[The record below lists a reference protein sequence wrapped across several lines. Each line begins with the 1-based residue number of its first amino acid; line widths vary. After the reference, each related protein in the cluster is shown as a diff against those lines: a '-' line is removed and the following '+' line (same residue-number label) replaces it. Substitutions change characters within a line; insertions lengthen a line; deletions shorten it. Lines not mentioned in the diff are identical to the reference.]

1 MECGGKRSATP
12 LWLESL
18 VLRWIRHKHKPK
30 RRRAALAAALHGR
43 GWFCT
48 AETQAKAASR
58 FACRR
63 TPWQRLVLYR
73 RNTSQSGVALRLPPH
88 SMAEA
93 GFVPQKHKPSGVA
106 LRLPPHSI
114 LPFQRWG
121 VFVEYVQL
129 LGVEAVDCLHLR
141 RCGCPLKPGRT
152 APGILVG
159 HRNQSMFHRI
169 SMCVVQTGKIGFFVG
184 QTRLAEIVPDLPA
197 RPAFQFVNPFGGV
210 LMKLAQHPTHA

>member
-58 FACRR
+58 CACRR

-93 GFVPQKHKPSGVA
+93 GFVPQKHKPKRRRASLAAALHGRGWFCTAQTQAKAASRCACRRTPWQRLVLYRRNTSQAASRCACRRTPYYHSSDGVY
-106 LRLPPHSI
+106 SSNT
-114 LPFQRWG
+114 FNFS
-121 VFVEYVQL
+121 V
-129 LGVEAVDCLHLR
+129 
-141 RCGCPLKPGRT
+141 LK
-152 APGILVG
+152 L
-159 HRNQSMFHRI
+159 
-169 SMCVVQTGKIGFFVG
+169 
-184 QTRLAEIVPDLPA
+184 
-197 RPAFQFVNPFGGV
+197 
-210 LMKLAQHPTHA
+210 

>member
-48 AETQAKAASR
+48 SETQAKAASR

-73 RNTSQSGVALRLPPH
+73 RNTSQSGVALRLP
-88 SMAEA
+88 
-93 GFVPQKHKPSGVA
+93 
-106 LRLPPHSI
+106 RLPPHSI
-114 LPFQRWG
+114 ELDSQRQTHKLTRVSDLLWFVAHTRPRCEKKLVQICERENISATLPCYR
-121 VFVEYVQL
+121 
-129 LGVEAVDCLHLR
+129 A
-141 RCGCPLKPGRT
+141 
-152 APGILVG
+152 
-159 HRNQSMFHRI
+159 
-169 SMCVVQTGKIGFFVG
+169 
-184 QTRLAEIVPDLPA
+184 
-197 RPAFQFVNPFGGV
+197 
-210 LMKLAQHPTHA
+210 